1 MKKNKDT
8 DAMGELNISLE
19 TFPYREHYYSFVL
32 TKMLYVGG
40 ANHEVST
47 KHSSLTTERANKLQ
61 SKRSYKMM
69 RITYLRWL

>member
-32 TKMLYVGG
+32 TKMLY
-40 ANHEVST
+40 
-47 KHSSLTTERANKLQ
+47 
-61 SKRSYKMM
+61 M
-69 RITYLRWL
+69 